1 MKRRILRILCSLVM
15 TLIFALQMVSTSSFA
30 ASGYDDPDASKVYL
44 VGGSEELDETKT
56 EDPGSGGVG
65 YYDNGTYTNRDL
77 LSAGDYYVQKQF
89 DWANED
95 KSEGKIT
102 FKTKLNV
109 TKEPTKA
116 VYAFTPCEAH
126 GFRQSTAV
134 LNIEFLLRNYDQVD
148 LIWMTADYD
157 TTVPASSNNSG
168 HANTTITMWKHNYSN
183 IHITKDVGNDSDG
196 NGKPDYLDIL
206 QVKMDPE
213 TGKGVINYGSDPNSR
228 QDDRA
233 VFDDDANSDWHGENG
248 LGKKYWHYTQGG
260 NNGVHFGISLYTG
273 LYAYLDGKDNAAYLE
288 GHDPVTMTSAANEPT
303 AIYVSFDGLLDTRT
317 APSGVPYKQELDP
330 LRTSGSFTYNDNWSY
345 PLANYDC
352 WGILNE
358 MDKDGRYYSL
368 GMNGDG
374 TANEFCFVIGASS
387 NSYTTVNGMDSIHN
401 NAVHKNSL
409 HYGLWN
415 ELLALSNPSIMVDA
429 NEDGAYV
436 DDIQR
441 ISKDGQDDYLQGTLW
456 NGAQRKKAYLNE
468 TAPTTKRAYFAFKDQ
483 YKYRFDYTYNDSFD
497 DLDMPVVGISLED
510 TLSESFDVNIS
521 GDNNIEIKAFLG
533 SELPATTTQSGM
545 EFSYGEGDPL
555 TVNYTVDN
563 ETGKVSFGFNNYRKD
578 TEIEITIP
586 VKVDDEN
593 VTDLTKWLGT
603 NSDASLTVNLPDEDP
618 IEYDVSSPKAHIEGY
633 HIETNVIG
641 GSIDPSRDI
650 REGADCTISYAPENE
665 NYVLHSIT
673 VTGKDGTEYIFDSED
688 EWKDFKDSYAF
699 TNVQQDWDITVVY
712 VELTDI
718 TVTKIWDD
726 MSNEGN
732 TRPENLT
739 ITLTSNPTGFVT
751 VSPTVTKQDNKWT
764 YKWTGLRK
772 YSDVEGKN
780 AITYDFTED
789 TTDLSSYTPVY
800 DKANWKVTNY
810 LSTVNVTVNKVWDDN
825 NDSDGVR
832 PSSVTFQLL
841 ADGNAVRGKTVTLP
855 YEGSL
860 SYTFTGLP
868 RYSGAAGGDEIVYTV
883 QETTVPKWY
892 TATTSTDGLTITNTH
907 IRFVS
912 TDLTGQKTLT
922 GRAMKEN
929 DFEFKVEAADDV
941 TKAAVTAEEVVLP
954 ANAKSPAS
962 ADGTPADI
970 ALGSITFRA
979 AGTYKFKVSEV
990 IPSEATTTG
999 GKTVYKGV
1007 TYDTSEKEVTVV
1019 VAKKADANELEITSI
1034 TGNTKPDLSFTNTY
1048 SASGSYT
1055 PTGTKTLKGQ
1065 SEVDDADA
1073 AGDEDA
1079 VEPADDED
1087 KRNVPSDN
1095 DGVDAS
1101 NNDDADANTNAPA
1114 VEEPADDRDE
1124 PVKPE
1129 SSNPSDEDIVT
1140 GAAFNGNSGAPH
1152 FIIPVPMGKGS
1163 ISIAAATPKGQE
1175 IPMALTKG
1183 QFKFEIKY
1191 VNGTTLAGKKV
1202 ADGENEAASADEDHA
1217 VITFDTINY
1226 TTEGLNALFAD
1237 GAATKDSD
1245 GYHISYIVR
1254 EKKST
1259 NTAFQFNPESYTIEV
1274 VITDDG
1280 EGNLTAA
1287 LASGSQALAFTNR
1300 YVTDTAT
1307 VPITGLKVLT
1317 TENGTR
1323 TLKAGDFKFTI
1334 TPKDGAPWPAGQD
1347 KTVSNGAGGGVDF
1360 GSIEFTKEDIGDASS
1375 KTFTYEINEVNEGKT
1390 YFTYDTFTKTV
1401 KVTVTDDG
1409 KGHLTATTNP
1419 ASAPL
1424 FTFDNE
1430 YEPEEVDETVTKD
1443 ITVNKVLQGA
1453 DLTAG
1458 QFTFKI
1464 APADDET
1471 SAAVTGNKVVMPSP
1485 ATAKNKA
1492 DGTVEFGKITYK
1504 KAGTYKFTI
1513 SEVIPD
1519 DAVNADGTKYAD
1531 ATDEEKAAGGFVKND
1546 IRYNYDNKT
1555 YTAIVVIE
1563 DNEEGKLVVK
1573 SQKLSDNSTTAE
1585 FTNKKLHT
1593 DLIIEK
1599 KLDDFVDHAGN
1610 ANVAFA
1616 FIITG
1621 TDGNGV
1627 KYRNSAAIEYSA
1639 DSPATQRVIVKNVPL
1654 DLTISVEEMKNQ
1666 NYELADGVDNP
1677 QTAQI
1682 LTSGTD
1688 KNKYFVSFENKFN
1701 ENINPEGGVVNKYN
1715 KTENGYAYQAK
1726 Q

>member
-1 MKRRILRILCSLVM
+1 MKSKRLFYIIGSLILSVM
-15 TLIFALQMVSTSSFA
+15 FIMQTMPLDVFA
-30 ASGYDDPDASKVYL
+30 AADNTYDDPNADKVYL
-44 VGGSEELDETKT
+44 SGTTEELDETKT
-56 EDPGSGGVG
+56 EDPSSGGAG
-65 YYDNGTYTNRDL
+65 YYDNGTYTNRNL
-77 LSAGDYYVQKQF
+77 LEAGDYYVKKQF
-89 DWANED
+89 DWTD
-95 KSEGKIT
+95 KDAGKGKIT
-102 FKTKLNV
+102 FRTKLNV
-109 TKEPTKA
+109 TKEPTVA

-126 GFRQSTAV
+126 GFTRSTA
-134 LNIEFLLRNYDQVD
+134 LRNIQYLVKNYDRVD
-148 LIWMTADYD
+148 LIWLTADYKGVPHIND
-157 TTVPASSNNSG
+157 ATGRTSTVN
-168 HANTTITMWKHNYSN
+168 MWVHDYSD
-183 IHITKDVGNDSDG
+183 IHITENVGGDSDG
-196 NGKPDYLDIL
+196 NGFEDFYDIL
-206 QVKMDPE
+206 QV
-213 TGKGVINYGSDPNSR
+213 TRGGAYSTR
-228 QDDRA
+228 QSAWSGDK
-233 VFDDDANSDWHGENG
+233 G
-248 LGKKYWHYTQGG
+248 LGPKYWSKSHTNAGHA
-260 NNGVHFGISLYTG
+260 GVHFGISLYTG
-273 LYAYLDGKDNAAYLE
+273 LYAYLAGC
-288 GHDPVTMTSAANEPT
+288 DPADLAANTAQTLNSSDKEPT
-303 AIYVSFDGLLDTRT
+303 AIYISFDGILDTRT
-317 APSGVPYKQELDP
+317 APSGVPYVQENDP
-330 LRTSGSFTYNDNWSY
+330 LIVASRYGYNNNYTY
-345 PLANYDC
+345 PLINYNC
-352 WGILNE
+352 WPILYK
-358 MDKDGRYYSL
+358 MDKEKRYYSL
-368 GMNGDG
+368 GMNGSG
-374 TANEFCFVIGASS
+374 TVNEFVFAVGSDKGSYASTADRITMF
-387 NSYTTVNGMDSIHN
+387 NSEAY
-401 NAVHKNSL
+401 ANSR
-409 HYGLWN
+409 HYEMWN
-415 ELLALSNPSIMVDA
+415 ELLALSDPA
-429 NEDGAYV
+429 LLEDFIN
-436 DDIQR
+436 DDGSFDVADIPTD
-441 ISKDGQDDYLQGTLW
+441 SLW
-456 NGAQRKKAYLNE
+456 NGVQRTNDYVSPGSTYLV
-468 TAPTTKRAYFAFKDQ
+468 FKDESK
-483 YKYRFDYTYNDSFD
+483 KYHFDFNYQKTFE
-497 DLDMPVVGISLED
+497 DLNMPVVGINLED
-510 TLSESFDVNIS
+510 QLSDSFEVD
-521 GDNNIEIKAFLG
+521 
-533 SELPATTTQSGM
+533 
-545 EFSYGEGDPL
+545 GEVSDIDIAINYPPNTPDDKKKT
-555 TVNYTVDN
+555 TVNTEITDN
-563 ETGKVSFGFNNYRKD
+563 KVSFSVNSYVKG
-578 TEIEITIP
+578 TELVFTIP
-586 VKVDDEN
+586 VKVDDQNATEAN
-593 VTDLTKWLGT
+593 KWLDT
-603 NSDASLTVNLPDEDP
+603 NEDASLTIKLPPEDP
-618 IEYDVSSPKAHIEGY
+618 DDPSTAVEIDYDVSTPKAHIEGY
-633 HIETNVIG
+633 HIDTEVIG
-641 GSIDPSRDI
+641 GTIDPDRDI
-650 REGADCTISYAPENE
+650 REGGSCTINYAPTNE
-665 NYVLHSIT
+665 KYKLDSIT
-673 VTGKDGTEYIFDSED
+673 LTKYDEDGQPIETTTFTTED
-688 EWKDFKDSYAF
+688 ELKDYLTSYPF
-699 TNVQQDWDITVVY
+699 NNVQNDWKIEVVF

-751 VSPTVTKQDNKWT
+751 VRPMVTKQDNKWT

-780 AITYDFTED
+780 AITYDFSEAAID
-789 TTDLSSYTPVY
+789 GYTASY
-800 DKANWKVTNY
+800 DKPNWTVTNY

-841 ADGNAVRGKTVTLP
+841 ADGNAVNGKTVTLP

-907 IRFVS
+907 IRFVN

-962 ADGTPADI
+962 ADRTPADI

-990 IPSEATTTG
+990 IPSGATTTG
-999 GKTVYKGV
+999 GKPVYKGV
-1007 TYDTSEKEVTVV
+1007 TYDTSEKVVTVV

-1034 TGNTKPDLSFTNTY
+1034 TGNTKPDLSFKNTY

-1079 VEPADDED
+1079 VEPADD
-1087 KRNVPSDN
+1087 
-1095 DGVDAS
+1095 AS

-1114 VEEPADDRDE
+1114 VEEPADDQDE

-1129 SSNPSDEDIVT
+1129 SSDPSDEDIVT

-1163 ISIAAATPKGQE
+1163 ISIAVATPKGQE

-1191 VNGTTLAGKKV
+1191 ANGTTLYGTKV
-1202 ADGENEAASADEDHA
+1202 ADGENEAASADDDHA

-1226 TTEGLNALFAD
+1226 TTEGLNDLVAD
-1237 GAATKDSD
+1237 GAATKDSK
-1245 GYHISYIVR
+1245 YHISYIVS

-1347 KTVSNGAGGGVDF
+1347 KTVSNAAGGGVDF

-1390 YFTYDTFTKTV
+1390 YFTYDRSTKTV

-1409 KGHLTATTNP
+1409 KGHLTATTDP

-1424 FTFDNE
+1424 FTFNNE

-1492 DGTVEFGKITYK
+1492 DGTVGFGKITYK